1 MKIAIVGITGL
12 VGEEMLK
19 CITNIGIKYDE
30 LYFFASSKSAG
41 KMINYNKKDYII
53 KEVKENSFKNIDIAL
68 FAVESELSKKY
79 SIYAKNYNCLVID
92 NSSAFRLNK
101 DVPLIVPEVNKNDI
115 QNNNGIIAN
124 PNCSTILLCV
134 VLNNLHKNFGIDRI
148 VVSTYQAASGAG
160 IKGLR
165 ELERQAYEFTSGF
178 DIYKDNIFG
187 RQYLWN
193 VFSHNSV
200 IMENGYNEE
209 EMKMINETKKI
220 LNDDNIKISATCI
233 RVPVFR
239 SHCESINI
247 TFKNEVTEELLR
259 ETLINSEGV
268 KILDDRKNNFFPEP
282 IITSKQS
289 NVYVGR
295 IRKDLSQ
302 KKNYGYEMFISG
314 DQILKGAALN
324 AIQILNKII
333 N

>member
-1 MKIAIVGITGL
+1 MRIAIVGITGL

-19 CITNIGIKYDE
+19 CITDLCIKYTE
-30 LYFFASSKSAG
+30 LYFFASRKSAG
-41 KMINYNKKDYII
+41 KIIIYNNKNYII
-53 KEVKENSFKNIDIAL
+53 NEVKKNSFKNIDIAL
-68 FAVESELSKKY
+68 FAISSELSKKY
-79 SIYAKNYNCLVID
+79 SVYARLHNCLVID
-92 NSSAFRLNK
+92 NSSAFRLDK
-101 DVPLIVPEVNKNDI
+101 DVPLIVPEVNSAHIK
-115 QNNNGIIAN
+115 NNNGIIAN
-124 PNCSTILLCV
+124 PNCSTILMCV
-134 VLNNLHKNFGIDRI
+134 VLNNLHKNFGIERI

-160 IKGLR
+160 RKGII
-165 ELERQAYEFTSGF
+165 ELERQACEFMKGIQIF
-178 DIYKDNIFG
+178 EDNIFG

-193 VFSHNSV
+193 IFSHNSE
-200 IMENGYNEE
+200 ITDNGYNEE

-247 TFKNEVTEELLR
+247 TFKNEVSEELLR
-259 ETLINSEGV
+259 ETLINSEG
-268 KILDDRKNNFFPEP
+268 IELLDDRINNMFPEP
-282 IITSKQS
+282 IITSNKH

-295 IRKDLSQ
+295 IRHDLSQ

-324 AIQILNKII
+324 TIQILNKMI